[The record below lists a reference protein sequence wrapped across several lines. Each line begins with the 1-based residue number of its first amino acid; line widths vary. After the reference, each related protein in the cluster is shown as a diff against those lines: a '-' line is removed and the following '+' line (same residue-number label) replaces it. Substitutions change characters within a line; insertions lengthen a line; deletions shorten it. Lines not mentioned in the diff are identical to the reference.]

1 MVNVLRTRAENNQS
15 GGRLGRGPGLHR
27 VPCGD
32 KRGSLQRTP
41 VRVWAYVL
49 SVAGTTIVALIL
61 ATQDAQISWPAAM
74 AFGLLFA
81 SSELATVRIG
91 QLFYSTSFVISIA
104 ALVALGPVEAAV
116 AGLFGGLDR
125 TMNRRPDWVPRA
137 LFNAAQFSLSTLLA
151 GITYQAVGAPIGRVD
166 GASLPIMMLGVSA
179 AALVHFLANTL
190 LVTGVVSLS
199 QKTPPRE
206 IWHQHYAGIPPRTF
220 AFAVVGL
227 LFASLYLEMGMMAVL
242 FVVVPLLI
250 ARRALQAAA
259 QMDDAY
265 EATLRG
271 LVTAIEAKDAYTRGH
286 AERVSRLSAMIAR
299 ELGLSERRVRALRIA
314 ALMHDVGKLVVA
326 TPILTKPG
334 KLTDE
339 EYEHMKS
346 HPIHGCEVISEID
359 FLHDGEAVHAVRH
372 HHERL
377 DGRGYPDGLAG
388 DEVPLTARIVMC
400 ADAFDSMT
408 STRTYRRAL
417 DVEQAMRELR
427 RCSATQF
434 DPLSIQALARAIE
447 RHGWEPTPELYQG
460 EQVPRPEASVHVGL

>member
-1 MVNVLRTRAENNQS
+1 MSRLTKAWWMRLYV
-15 GGRLGRGPGLHR
+15 GGVVG
-27 VPCGD
+27 
-32 KRGSLQRTP
+32 
-41 VRVWAYVL
+41 
-49 SVAGTTIVALIL
+49 VALASVVAL
-61 ATQDAQISWPAAM
+61 AREEPLSLVGALM
-74 AFGLLFA
+74 FGLLFVLA
-81 SSELATVRIG
+81 ELATVPLG
-91 QLFYSTSFVISIA
+91 QVYYSVSFVISVA
-104 ALVALGPVEAAV
+104 ALVALGPAEASV
-116 AGLFGGLDR
+116 AALFGAIDRGLG
-125 TMNRRPDWVPRA
+125 RRSDWLIRA
-137 LFNAAQFSLSTLLA
+137 VFNAAQFSLAIGLA
-151 GITYQAVGAPIGRVD
+151 GRAYRGLGGPVGAVTSSDLGQLVVPLIA
-166 GASLPIMMLGVSA
+166 ASTI
-179 AALVHFLANTL
+179 HFLANTL

-199 QKTPPRE
+199 QGTSPRE

-227 LFASLYLEMGMMAVL
+227 LFASLYLEMGMIAVL

-259 QMDDAY
+259 EMDDAY
-265 EATLRG
+265 EATLRS

-299 ELGLSERRVRALRIA
+299 EMGFPERRVRSLRIA
-314 ALMHDVGKLVVA
+314 ALMHDVGKLVVS

-346 HPIHGCEVISEID
+346 HPVHGCEVISEID
-359 FLHDGEAVHAVRH
+359 FLRDGEAVYAVRH

-377 DGRGYPDGLAG
+377 DGRGYPDGLSG
-388 DEVPLTARIVMC
+388 DDVPLTARIVMC

-417 DVEQAMRELR
+417 SVEQAMRELR

-434 DPLSIQALARAIE
+434 DPLSVQSLARAIE
-447 RHGWEPTPELYQG
+447 RHGWEPTPELYEG
-460 EQVPRPEASVHVGL
+460 EQTTRPQTSVQAGL

>member
-1 MVNVLRTRAENNQS
+1 MR
-15 GGRLGRGPGLHR
+15 
-27 VPCGD
+27 
-32 KRGSLQRTP
+32 RTP
-41 VRVWAYVL
+41 VRVWLYVGGVASLALFGLGFFAHGGHGLQL
-49 SVAGTTIVALIL
+49 S
-61 ATQDAQISWPAAM
+61 AAVG
-74 AFGLLFA
+74 FGLLFA
-81 SSELATVRIG
+81 LSELATVRIG
-91 QLFYSTSFVISIA
+91 SLFYSTSFVISIA
-104 ALVALGPVEAAV
+104 ALVALGPVEAAI

-125 TMNRRPDWVPRA
+125 SLLRRDDWLPRA
-137 LFNAAQFSLSTLLA
+137 FFNSVQFSLSSLLA
-151 GITYQAVGAPIGRVD
+151 GLAYRGLGAPIGRVD
-166 GASLPIMMLGVSA
+166 GSVLLLTLLGVGVASI
-179 AALVHFLANTL
+179 VHFLANTL

-199 QKTPPRE
+199 QGTSPRE

-227 LFASLYLEMGMMAVL
+227 LFASLYLEMGMIAVL

-259 QMDDAY
+259 EMDDAY
-265 EATLRG
+265 EATLRS

-299 ELGLSERRVRALRIA
+299 EMGFPERRVRSLRIA
-314 ALMHDVGKLVVA
+314 ALMHDVGKLVVS

-346 HPIHGCEVISEID
+346 HPVHGCEVISEID
-359 FLHDGEAVHAVRH
+359 FLRDGEAVYAVRH

-377 DGRGYPDGLAG
+377 DGRGYPDGLSG
-388 DEVPLTARIVMC
+388 DDVPLTARIVMC

-417 DVEQAMRELR
+417 SVEQAMRELR

-434 DPLSIQALARAIE
+434 DPLSVQSLARAIE
-447 RHGWEPTPELYQG
+447 RHGWEPTPELYEG
-460 EQVPRPEASVHVGL
+460 EQTARPQASVHAGL